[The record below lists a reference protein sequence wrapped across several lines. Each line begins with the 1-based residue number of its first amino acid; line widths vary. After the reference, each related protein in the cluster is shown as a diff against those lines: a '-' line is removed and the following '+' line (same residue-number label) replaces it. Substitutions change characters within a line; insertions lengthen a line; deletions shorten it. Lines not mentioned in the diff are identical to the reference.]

1 MRSWLAPPDD
11 DLDRVRW
18 AFLLANLATCL
29 LAFGALASAQQS
41 PAWLVATGVAGVAV
55 LALCRAAQ
63 YRLGRLPASLDLL
76 EGAALLSV
84 ARLEA
89 LGELGVGL
97 AIDDF
102 GVGYSSLEYLR
113 RFPVQT
119 VKIDKSFVQGVE
131 RGSEDAAFARG
142 IIELGR
148 VLGLEVVAEGIERR
162 AQLDELREL
171 GCDLGQGFLFA
182 RPCPGDEAGLLL
194 GRELPDA
201 LGALTRP

>member
-1 MRSWLAPPDD
+1 VLGEHSVEEGEIHRLSVASTATVRRGPTLHDRRSSGVKFAARSDDERLMRSWLAPPDD
-11 DLDRVRW
+11 ALDRVRW

-89 LGELGVGL
+89 LRELGVGL
-97 AIDDF
+97 AIEDF
-102 GVGYSSLEYLR
+102 GVG
-113 RFPVQT
+113 
-119 VKIDKSFVQGVE
+119 
-131 RGSEDAAFARG
+131 
-142 IIELGR
+142 
-148 VLGLEVVAEGIERR
+148 
-162 AQLDELREL
+162 
-171 GCDLGQGFLFA
+171 
-182 RPCPGDEAGLLL
+182 
-194 GRELPDA
+194 
-201 LGALTRP
+201 